1 MTQIRLAEVA
11 SPTPFTSDHETT
23 GHAAQRVAFV
33 QSSLAS
39 SMEAEAMYFSRRATE
54 ERQASGASR
63 CRKCRD
69 VHAELAMAYEFRAH
83 LLTQEVCDDPAC
95 QLYAL

>member
-1 MTQIRLAEVA
+1 MQQHRHPEVA
-11 SPTPFTSDHETT
+11 SPTPFISDHEAT
-23 GHAAQRVAFV
+23 GHAAQRVALA

-39 SMEAEAMYFSRRATE
+39 CMEAEAMYFSRRATE
-54 ERQASGASR
+54 ERQASGAST

-95 QLYAL
+95 QLFAL